1 MRVLCTRQTWA
12 RHFSNLQTSSSQ
24 HFPLISLKEI
34 RIHPPASSLLADVSF
49 YSRRSR
55 RNSPR
60 RRRRY
65 HRDTTATLRHP
76 RDAFPTADSELK
88 PLLLRF
94 LPSSSLSDGLIR
106 YLPTPIC
113 LCCFDPVSSTL
124 IRRHHYREGHQP
136 HDPPSLLLT
145 ISLQNLRLRGLAL
158 PHLRNL

>member
-1 MRVLCTRQTWA
+1 MVRYSGDATVMQG
-12 RHFSNLQTSSSQ
+12 FSHLSGQ

-55 RNSPR
+55 LKQSR

-94 LPSSSLSDGLIR
+94 LLASLLSDALIY
-106 YLPTPIC
+106 YLPTLIC
-113 LCCFDPVSSTL
+113 LCCSDPLSSAL
-124 IRRHHYREGHQP
+124 IRRRHHREGHQP
-136 HDPPSLLLT
+136 HDPPWLLLT
-145 ISLQNLRLRGLAL
+145 ISLHNLRLRGLAL